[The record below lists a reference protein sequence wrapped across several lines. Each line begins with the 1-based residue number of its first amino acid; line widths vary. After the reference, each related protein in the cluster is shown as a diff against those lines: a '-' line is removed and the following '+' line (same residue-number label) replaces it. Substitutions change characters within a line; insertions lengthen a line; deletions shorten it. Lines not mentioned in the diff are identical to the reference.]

1 MSSTRRNSWNS
12 RSVRGTKKVICMFLF
27 QKILKLVKSMKI
39 NLIIIFFSISSIGFS
54 QGVAWTKFED
64 LADSI
69 AKQKKPII
77 VKIETPWCSY
87 CKLMEAKI
95 YAKNRFVNR
104 VGKNYYFVKLNADSK
119 ETINFRNKEYAY
131 IQYSEK
137 KGVHSLAKELAEVDG
152 VLRYPTTVVL
162 NSDFA
167 QNKRIVGFLNN
178 RDFRYWLQFSQD

>member
-1 MSSTRRNSWNS
+1 M
-12 RSVRGTKKVICMFLF
+12 KVI
-27 QKILKLVKSMKI
+27 
-39 NLIIIFFSISSIGFS
+39 LIITFFSIASIGFS
-54 QGVAWTKFED
+54 QGVAWTKFDD

-69 AKQKKPII
+69 AKEKKPII
-77 VKIETPWCSY
+77 VKVETPWCSY

-95 YAKNRFVNR
+95 YAKKRFVKR

-152 VLRYPTTVVL
+152 VLRYPTPVE
-162 NSDFA
+162 
-167 QNKRIVGFLNN
+167 
-178 RDFRYWLQFSQD
+178 

>member
-1 MSSTRRNSWNS
+1 MR
-12 RSVRGTKKVICMFLF
+12 I
-27 QKILKLVKSMKI
+27 I
-39 NLIIIFFSISSIGFS
+39 LIIIFFSISSIGFS
-54 QGVAWTKFED
+54 QGVTWTKFDD

-69 AKQKKPII
+69 AKEKKPII

-95 YAKNRFVNR
+95 YAKKRFVNR

-119 ETINFRNKEYAY
+119 EAINFRNKEYAY
-131 IQYSEK
+131 VQFSEK
-137 KGVHSLAKELAEVDG
+137 KGVHSLAKELAEVEG

-162 NSDFA
+162 NSDFS

-178 RDFRYWLQFSQD
+178 RDFRYWLQLSQE

>member
-69 AKQKKPII
+69 AKQKKP
-77 VKIETPWCSY
+77 
-87 CKLMEAKI
+87 M
-95 YAKNRFVNR
+95 
-104 VGKNYYFVKLNADSK
+104 
-119 ETINFRNKEYAY
+119 AY
-131 IQYSEK
+131 GY
-137 KGVHSLAKELAEVDG
+137 
-152 VLRYPTTVVL
+152 
-162 NSDFA
+162 
-167 QNKRIVGFLNN
+167 
-178 RDFRYWLQFSQD
+178 LQ